1 MDKQQLIARLQQ
13 LHAELSQSDR
23 VDPETLA
30 QLGSLTDDVQRLLG
44 GDAETSA
51 ADVEPVSHG
60 LRDLML
66 RFEAEHPDVS
76 SAIGKVADALAA
88 IGI

>member
-1 MDKQQLIARLQQ
+1 MEKQQLIARLQH
-13 LHAELSQSDR
+13 LHDELSRTQR

-30 QLGSLTDDVQRLLG
+30 LLAALTDDVDRLLDG
-44 GDAETSA
+44 ESEAAA
-51 ADVEPVSHG
+51 ADMDPVSHG

-66 RFEAEHPDVS
+66 KFESEHPEVS

>member
-1 MDKQQLIARLQQ
+1 MDKQQLINRLQQ
-13 LHAELSQSDR
+13 LHAELSRAQQA
-23 VDPETLA
+23 DPETLA
-30 QLGSLTDDVQRLLG
+30 LLSTLTDDIDRLLEG
-44 GDAETSA
+44 GREVSA
-51 ADVEPVSHG
+51 ADIGPVSHG

-66 RFEAEHPDVS
+66 RFEAEHPEVS

>member
-13 LHAELSQSDR
+13 LHAELSRTQR
-23 VDPETLA
+23 IDPETLA
-30 QLGSLTDDVQRLLG
+30 QLAGLTDDIERLLD

-51 ADVEPVSHG
+51 GDIGPVSHG

-66 RFEAEHPDVS
+66 RFEAEHPEVS

>member
-13 LHAELSQSDR
+13 LHTELSQTER

-30 QLGSLTDDVQRLLG
+30 QLGTLTDNIERLLDG
-44 GDAETSA
+44 EGEASA
-51 ADVEPVSHG
+51 ADIEPVSHG

-66 RFEAEHPDVS
+66 RFEAEHPEVS
-76 SAIGKVADALAA
+76 SVIGKVADALAG

>member
-1 MDKQQLIARLQQ
+1 MEKQQLMASLQRL
-13 LHAELSQSDR
+13 HDELSQAER

-30 QLGSLTDDVQRLLG
+30 LLRALTDDTERLLK
-44 GDAETSA
+44 GDPEASA
-51 ADVEPVSHG
+51 RDIRPVSHG

-66 RFEAEHPDVS
+66 RFEAEHPEAA